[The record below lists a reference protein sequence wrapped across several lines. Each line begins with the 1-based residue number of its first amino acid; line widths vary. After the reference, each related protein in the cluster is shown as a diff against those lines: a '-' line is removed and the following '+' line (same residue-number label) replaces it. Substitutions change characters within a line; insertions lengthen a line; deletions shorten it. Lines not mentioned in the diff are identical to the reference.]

1 MPGRNFLFIPGS
13 TNVPR
18 RLQNAINLEQED
30 MRALDLP
37 EFTKPLY
44 ADMKIA
50 RSQDSWRT
58 CRTNYLNNIDNKEE

>member
-1 MPGRNFLFIPGS
+1 MPARNFLFIPGS

-18 RLQNAINLEQED
+18 RVQNAINVEQQD

-44 ADMKIA
+44 ADMQIA
-50 RSQDSWRT
+50 RS
-58 CRTNYLNNIDNKEE
+58 